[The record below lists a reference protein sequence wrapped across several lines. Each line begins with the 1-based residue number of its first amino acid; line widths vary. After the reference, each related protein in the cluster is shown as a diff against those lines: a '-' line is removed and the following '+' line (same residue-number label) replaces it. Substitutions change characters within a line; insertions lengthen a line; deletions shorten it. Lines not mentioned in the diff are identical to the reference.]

1 MDEKLKNA
9 IALFRYGT
17 LSPLIT
23 GQTEF
28 KDPWT
33 YFRNNEGKKFEYI
46 DGTYRTICPSTL
58 DRWYKAYKE
67 KGFDGLKPQGRSD
80 IGIQRKIDDELKNI
94 VLHYVNEYPRLPA
107 TQIYEKLLSNGDIL
121 KKDISLSTVTRF
133 VTQVKKSKGQ
143 KPITEYKR
151 YEKEHINE
159 VWYGDT
165 TYGPYINADGEKKR
179 VYIIAFIDDASRLV
193 TSCIAFFEDNY
204 VNFMSVLKS
213 AVKKFGKPKLLNV
226 DNGAPYKNNQISLLT
241 ARLGITLHHCE
252 AFSPQSK
259 SKIERWN
266 RTMKDHFMATYHLTS
281 KTTIEEFRCDLLKY
295 VVEYNNKEHSELKT
309 SPFNRFFEN
318 EEFPIFL
325 DDDLIEKSFLLEIE
339 RKASID
345 GVIPINN
352 VEYEVPS
359 KYANKRIKLR
369 YSPDCKQVYV
379 VNPDGTLESI
389 QLLDKVANSKVIRNK
404 PKFNV
409 EDND

>member
-133 VTQVKKSKGQ
+133 VTPLISSGLACS
-143 KPITEYKR
+143 P
-151 YEKEHINE
+151 
-159 VWYGDT
+159 
-165 TYGPYINADGEKKR
+165 
-179 VYIIAFIDDASRLV
+179 L
-193 TSCIAFFEDNY
+193 
-204 VNFMSVLKS
+204 S
-213 AVKKFGKPKLLNV
+213 ANIRAALSGTV
-226 DNGAPYKNNQISLLT
+226 S
-241 ARLGITLHHCE
+241 
-252 AFSPQSK
+252 
-259 SKIERWN
+259 
-266 RTMKDHFMATYHLTS
+266 
-281 KTTIEEFRCDLLKY
+281 
-295 VVEYNNKEHSELKT
+295 
-309 SPFNRFFEN
+309 
-318 EEFPIFL
+318 FP
-325 DDDLIEKSFLLEIE
+325 
-339 RKASID
+339 ASIAD
-345 GVIPINN
+345 
-352 VEYEVPS
+352 
-359 KYANKRIKLR
+359 
-369 YSPDCKQVYV
+369 
-379 VNPDGTLESI
+379 
-389 QLLDKVANSKVIRNK
+389 
-404 PKFNV
+404 
-409 EDND
+409 

>member
-143 KPITEYKR
+143 KPVTEYKR